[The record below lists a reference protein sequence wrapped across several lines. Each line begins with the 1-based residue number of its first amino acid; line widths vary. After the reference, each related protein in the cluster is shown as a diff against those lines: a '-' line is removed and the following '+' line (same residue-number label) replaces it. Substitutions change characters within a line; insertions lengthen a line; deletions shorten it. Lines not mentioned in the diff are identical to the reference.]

1 MPPTNRRPTD
11 DELLDAAR
19 VVFAAHGYRTASM
32 DAIAQHANSTKPTLY
47 AHFGSK
53 QELFRRLFEREAAAM
68 SAAMLPV
75 YATMPGR
82 EMAEMVSIAFGAGT
96 SYVRANPES
105 SRVVNAVLSGDGPDP
120 AMGHRVLDEL
130 IESIADVIDDTIR
143 RDGHEPGAVGRLI
156 ASMTWGA
163 AMEANRV
170 ADSIDLP
177 EADFVD
183 WLTAFTRGGLEATRA
198 RIRTGALPLRPA
210 PGQST
215 TPR

>member
-32 DAIAQHANSTKPTLY
+32 DAIAEQANSTKPTLY

-82 EMAEMVSIAFGAGT
+82 EMAEMVSIAFGTGAG
-96 SYVRANPES
+96 YVRANPES

-120 AMGHRVLDEL
+120 AMGHRVLDAL
-130 IESIADVIDDTIR
+130 IESIANVIDDTIR
-143 RDGHEPGAVGRLI
+143 RDGHEPGPVGRLI

-183 WLTAFTRGGLEATRA
+183 WLTAFTHGGLEATRA
-198 RIRTGALPLRPA
+198 RIRSGALPLRPA